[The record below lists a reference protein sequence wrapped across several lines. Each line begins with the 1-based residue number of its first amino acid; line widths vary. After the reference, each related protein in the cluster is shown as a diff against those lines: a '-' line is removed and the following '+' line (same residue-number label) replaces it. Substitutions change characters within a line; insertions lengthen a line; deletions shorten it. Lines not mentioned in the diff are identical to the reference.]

1 MHPRT
6 RSQNLLFLNFDP
18 EIERIGRR
26 NRREARLRRAE
37 MGDQNPQLGQMGLPP
52 VVNQNQ
58 GELHPEAGPVQ
69 EGLPHDGDERT
80 LREYTMPRVDQ
91 NMSSIRRPTIAANSF
106 EIKPGVIQMIATTCM
121 FNGLANDDPN
131 LHLQNFNE
139 ICDTFRYNGIPD
151 DFVKLKLF
159 PFSVGND
166 AKIWLNTL
174 PPNSIIPLNSWP
186 KHF

>member
-37 MGDQNPQLGQMGLPP
+37 RGDQNPQLGQMGLPP

-69 EGLPHDGDERT
+69 EGLPHVGDERT
-80 LREYTMPRVDQ
+80 LRDYTMPRVDQ
-91 NMSSIRRPTIAANSF
+91 NMSSIR
-106 EIKPGVIQMIATTCM
+106 
-121 FNGLANDDPN
+121 
-131 LHLQNFNE
+131 
-139 ICDTFRYNGIPD
+139 
-151 DFVKLKLF
+151 
-159 PFSVGND
+159 
-166 AKIWLNTL
+166 
-174 PPNSIIPLNSWP
+174 
-186 KHF
+186 